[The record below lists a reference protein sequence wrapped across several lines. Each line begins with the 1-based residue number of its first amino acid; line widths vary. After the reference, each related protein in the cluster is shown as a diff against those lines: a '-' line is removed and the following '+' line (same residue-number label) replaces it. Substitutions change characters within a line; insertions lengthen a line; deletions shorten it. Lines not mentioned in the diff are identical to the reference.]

1 MSLLD
6 RIKKYLTRKGVKLI
20 AEDFTKTIGDSTP
33 LSIAL
38 YDDNNSPIVGKEVE
52 IEIHS
57 ETYYRKTDE
66 EGIARLNINLPV
78 DVYDTHVVFDDPEY
92 HYTRTFLKVT
102 VCPIIKTSDLTMTV
116 GDGSKFTAVAESANG
131 YAVSGVKITFNVNG
145 INYERTTDNNGVAS
159 LPINL
164 NNGTYK
170 IITKCHDIALENTI
184 HIDKAPKKP
193 TRMEGTNINMTY
205 KDGTK
210 YQCAVYDDNGR
221 VSGSVEITVNGVP
234 YIRST
239 EGDGLAKLNI
249 NLNPGTYKVSGVFYG
264 DASHLASSV
273 ENTIVVNKAPEPAPT
288 PTPTPSKLYS
298 YITAQGAGKL
308 GQRTGY
314 SCGPHSLMQCIY
326 RLTGIE
332 LSEST
337 LMSVCGTTSGGTDHQ
352 GLATGLAWFNRQYGY
367 NLKMTWKNFSEVG
380 FDGLQKAYENGA
392 VFLHLCYRS
401 TWGHYEVPLTSG
413 SNPNKIL
420 NSLGNRCGS
429 GYCGY
434 IESRSKSTQQSY
446 INGISQK
453 SVCIISR

>member
-38 YDDNNSPIVGKEVE
+38 YDDNNSPIAGKEVE

-66 EGIARLNINLPV
+66 DGIARLNINLPV
-78 DVYDTHVVFDDPEY
+78 GGYDTHVVFDDPEY

-145 INYERTTDNNGVAS
+145 INYERTTDNKGIAS

-164 NNGTYK
+164 QQGDYK
-170 IITKCHDIALENTI
+170 IITKCHNIALENTI
-184 HIDKAPKKP
+184 HIDKAPKKA
-193 TRMEGTNINMTY
+193 TKMEGTDLNMTY
-205 KDGTK
+205 KDGSK
-210 YQCAVYDDNGR
+210 YQCAVYDDAGR
-221 VSGSVEITVNGVP
+221 VSGTVRITINGVP
-234 YIRST
+234 YDKTPDSQ
-239 EGDGLAKLNI
+239 GLYKLNI
-249 NLNPGTYKVSGVFYG
+249 NLNPGTYQVKAEYLG
-264 DASHLASSV
+264 DDTHLPSSV
-273 ENTIVVNKAPEPAPT
+273 TNTIKVNEAPKPT
-288 PTPTPSKLYS
+288 PTPTPTKLYPYLTS
-298 YITAQGAGKL
+298 QGAGKL

-314 SCGPHSLMQCIY
+314 TCGPHSLMQAIY

-332 LSEST
+332 LSEME
-337 LMSVCGTTSGGTDHQ
+337 LAGICGTTTSGTGHS
-352 GLATGLAWFNRQYGY
+352 GLETGLAWFNRKYGY

-380 FDGLQKAYENGA
+380 FQGLQKYYENGA
-392 VFLHLCYRS
+392 VFCHLLYRNQ
-401 TWGHYEVPLTSG
+401 WGHYEVPLTSN
-413 SNPNKIL
+413 SNPMKIL
-420 NSLGNRCGS
+420 NSLGDSCGG

-434 IESRSKSTQQSY
+434 IESRSQSTQQSY

-453 SVCIISR
+453 SICIITRG